1 MCSTMQ
7 PIYIDPDGVVRFKP
21 NAIVAFLVDWA
32 RKRGMGLNDLAQF
45 DFGDGDWAQ
54 FAQLIGYSVAGWS
67 DLSYVSDVAREEA
80 NTAAELA
87 LNRPT

>member
-1 MCSTMQ
+1 MQ
-7 PIYIDPDGVVRFKP
+7 PIYIDPDGVARFKP
-21 NAIVAFLVDWA
+21 NAIVTFLLDWA
-32 RKRGMGLNDLAQF
+32 RERGMGLNELARLHF
-45 DFGDGDWAQ
+45 KDEDWSQ

-80 NTAAELA
+80 NAAAELV